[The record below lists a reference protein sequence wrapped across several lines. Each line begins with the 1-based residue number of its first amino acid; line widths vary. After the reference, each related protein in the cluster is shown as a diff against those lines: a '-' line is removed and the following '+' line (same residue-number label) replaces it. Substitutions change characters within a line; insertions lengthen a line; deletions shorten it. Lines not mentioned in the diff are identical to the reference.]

1 MEFGH
6 AYFVCV
12 NVFSL
17 SGKKKNVKYKL
28 QIGKSVVL

>member
-1 MEFGH
+1 MEFVH

-17 SGKKKNVKYKL
+17 SGKKRNAKYKL
-28 QIGKSVVL
+28 QIGKSVVM